1 MNSRELQT
9 DRIRLEFTETTGN
22 EFSFISTPLNQN
34 MYSFKFS
41 HIHTVIVPNLENPDR
56 VKERIEL

>member
-22 EFSFISTPLNQN
+22 EFSFISTLLNQN
-34 MYSFKFS
+34 MYGFKFS

-56 VKERIEL
+56 FKERTEL